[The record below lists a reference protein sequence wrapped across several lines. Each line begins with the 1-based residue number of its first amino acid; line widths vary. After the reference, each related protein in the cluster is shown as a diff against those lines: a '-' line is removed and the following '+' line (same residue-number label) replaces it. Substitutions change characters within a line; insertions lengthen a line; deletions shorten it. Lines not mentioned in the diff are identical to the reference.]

1 MQYFQ
6 TCDKQVPAMVP
17 AIDDPWVQL
26 ALKVGRNGLAA
37 TASYAVQGVTPRGGG
52 CCRDVTA
59 ARLDGV
65 WIHAFPDGIPSP
77 YESDREC
84 EMRCPGFASRSLSPE
99 NPDQPCRSI
108 EKSSSQPLSCDVR
121 CGWAVRKATTHQA
134 APATSTRRQDRLT
147 GDGFTS

>member
-1 MQYFQ
+1 
-6 TCDKQVPAMVP
+6 MVP

-37 TASYAVQGVTPRGGG
+37 TASYAVEGVTPRGGG

-59 ARLDGV
+59 ARPDGV

-84 EMRCPGFASRSLSPE
+84 EIDALSRFREPKPVTREPG
-99 NPDQPCRSI
+99 
-108 EKSSSQPLSCDVR
+108 
-121 CGWAVRKATTHQA
+121 
-134 APATSTRRQDRLT
+134 PAMPVD
-147 GDGFTS
+147 